1 MDDQYLLT
9 PFFLDQPLEGLLP
22 LAQEDWRIIRPDLPT
37 GDGEARR
44 DMQRMTMLYDNL
56 AEGVSKTVAAGRRPV
71 SIAGDCCTTIGVLAG
86 LQRAG
91 LAPSLLWLDA
101 HGDLS
106 P

>member
-1 MDDQYLLT
+1 MDDRYLLT

-22 LAQEDWRIIRPDLPT
+22 LVQDDWHIVKPELPD
-37 GDGEARR
+37 GNGEARA
-44 DMQRMTMLYDNL
+44 DMARMAVLYEAL
-56 AEGVSKTVAAGRRPV
+56 AEEVAAAVSNGERPV

-91 LAPSLLWLDA
+91 LDPTVLWLDA